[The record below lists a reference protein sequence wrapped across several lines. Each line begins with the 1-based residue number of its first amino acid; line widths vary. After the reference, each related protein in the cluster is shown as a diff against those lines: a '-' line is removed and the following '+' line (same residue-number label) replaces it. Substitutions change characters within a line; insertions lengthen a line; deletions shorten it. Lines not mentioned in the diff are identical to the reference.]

1 MASLFAAAALP
12 RTGGAARAPV
22 GAPAPPLGAGVVAED
37 ERGRVYC
44 AGADGLL
51 RVADARAALAAAK
64 CVLCAALHAAVNA
77 CVLRALT
84 LCVQTLLSKRRR

>member
-1 MASLFAAAALP
+1 MALFAAAALP
-12 RTGGAARAPV
+12 RAASGAARAPV

-64 CVLCAALHAAVNA
+64 CVAHAA
-77 CVLRALT
+77 
-84 LCVQTLLSKRRR
+84 